1 MPEPNHPEKVVPHTL
16 NVFRNQNH
24 LPVNV
29 GKQEDHPDIDGMIEA
44 INRQNIHEIAGKF
57 GNVLEL
63 VTAGKYPVIGE
74 IEQVMKAEGAVNAMM
89 SGSGPTVFGLFEDGE
104 TAKRALREMKR
115 SGLAKQVYLTTI
127 YNNRRK

>member
-1 MPEPNHPEKVVPHTL
+1 
-16 NVFRNQNH
+16 
-24 LPVNV
+24 
-29 GKQEDHPDIDGMIEA
+29 MIEA

-89 SGSGPTVFGLFEDGE
+89 SGSGPTVFALFDNYEM
-104 TAKRALREMKR
+104 ALR
-115 SGLAKQVYLTTI
+115 AKEALLEWGQVPLVYVTDLYRVREETPVN
-127 YNNRRK
+127 YW